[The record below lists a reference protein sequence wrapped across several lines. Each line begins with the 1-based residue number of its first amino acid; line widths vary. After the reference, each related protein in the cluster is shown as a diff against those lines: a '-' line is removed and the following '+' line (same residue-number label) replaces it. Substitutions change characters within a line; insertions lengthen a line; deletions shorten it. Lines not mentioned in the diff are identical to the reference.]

1 MIKKVLWILFLPYIG
16 FSQTNLTSLLFELID
31 SKDYRMA
38 LESEGWKTNS
48 INSQID
54 EHGVMYNELY
64 FSKHNNP
71 ALQDNYYS
79 SYFTIKEYPQSNIVE
94 LKLYDKSFYNKFQ
107 ETIVKSGYKKVFQNV
122 SNNTLKNTYEK
133 DTIEINLKE
142 KLNNYYLITLMKYK
156 KNQQPPQYFMTNAF
170 ITADKV
176 NVRNNPSVNS
186 AIKGQLDNRE
196 KIMVI
201 DEAKIFANQQFVL
214 DKNTLFYTNSGVY
227 MLNSGKMISQINT
240 AVPYNGRFIKTDSI
254 WFTVSVNMDETE
266 MVGVIQKKDIRTAN
280 TQKWYKIISAE
291 LSGWVYGDFV
301 RALTPPPPPPP
312 PPPPVE
318 VVIVEDKKKIE
329 EEEEITDE
337 IYMVVEEMPLFNGCL
352 DESCSTLEIMKFIS
366 ENTLYPPIAKENN
379 ITGRVFVS
387 FVVGKTGKVTNV
399 KILRGVDKHLDAE
412 AVRVVSILPKFKP
425 GKQRGKTVKVQY
437 NVPINFRLK

>member
-1 MIKKVLWILFLPYIG
+1 MIKKLLLILFLPVIG

-31 SKDYRMA
+31 SKDYRTT
-38 LESEGWKTNS
+38 LESEGWQTNS

-54 EHGVMYNELY
+54 KYGVRYNELY

-71 ALQDNYYS
+71 AQEENYYS

-94 LKLYDKSFYNKFQ
+94 LKLYDKIFYNKFQ
-107 ETIVKSGYKKVFQNV
+107 ETIVKSGYKKVFHNV

-133 DTIEINLKE
+133 DPIEINLKE
-142 KLNNYYLITLMKYK
+142 KLNNYFLITLMKYEK
-156 KNQQPPQYFMTNAF
+156 HQPTSQYFTTNAF
-170 ITADKV
+170 IAADKV

-186 AIKGQLDNRE
+186 AITGQLDNRE
-196 KIMVI
+196 KVMVV
-201 DEAKIFANQQFVL
+201 DEVKIFVNQQFVL
-214 DKNTLFYTNSGVY
+214 DKNTLFYTNTGDY

-240 AVPYNGRFIKTDSI
+240 AVPYNGRFITTDSI
-254 WFTVSVNMDETE
+254 WLTASVIMDETE
-266 MVGVIQKKDIRTAN
+266 MIGVIQKKDISAAN
-280 TQKWYKIISAE
+280 TQKWYKIVSAE
-291 LSGWVYGDFV
+291 FSGWVYGDFV

-312 PPPPVE
+312 TE
-318 VVIVEDKKKIE
+318 FVIDEDKKKIE

-337 IYMVVEEMPLFNGCL
+337 IYMVVEDMPLFKGCL

-366 ENTLYPPIAKENN
+366 ENTLYPQIAKENN

-387 FVVGKTGKVTNV
+387 FIVDKTGTVTNV

-425 GKQRGKTVKVQY
+425 GKQRGKPVKVQY
-437 NVPINFRLK
+437 NVPINFRLN